1 PPGHDQQQDRR
12 GACVKGK
19 SQGPTLRF
27 ELQRGLRSLGAR
39 GWNFGP
45 ALASSYPWLRIAS
58 TDWHE
63 PPH

>member
-1 PPGHDQQQDRR
+1 MRPPGHDQQQDRR

-27 ELQRGLRSLGAR
+27 ELQRG
-39 GWNFGP
+39 WNFGP
-45 ALASSYPWLRIAS
+45 ALACSYPWLRIAS